1 MKKRCYCK
9 WNLMSTDRSSSI
21 AELLDVVPSFD
32 ERRKSLLLTALESR
46 EQAGATVVHESISMP
61 HCRSIL
67 VDDFEIVLGRSKK
80 GVGWPEEKVEL
91 VILFISPVTP
101 KSPEEH
107 TQLIKQFADRIKD
120 GGAKK
125 IFAAEDCSELAEL
138 LDLELLDGG

>member
-1 MKKRCYCK
+1 
-9 WNLMSTDRSSSI
+9 MSTDRSSAI
-21 AELLDVVPSFD
+21 AELLDIVPPFD

-120 GGAKK
+120 GGAEK
-125 IFAAEDCSELAEL
+125 IFAAEDCAELAEL
-138 LDLELLDGG
+138 LDLDLLDGG